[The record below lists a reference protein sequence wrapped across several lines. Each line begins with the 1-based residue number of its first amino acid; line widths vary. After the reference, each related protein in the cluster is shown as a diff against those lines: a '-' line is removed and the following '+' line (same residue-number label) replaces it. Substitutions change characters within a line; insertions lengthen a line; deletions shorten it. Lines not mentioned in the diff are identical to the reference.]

1 MKQFEYCRCYYIEQE
16 IKTNNGNNYERVCKI
31 ATGKSNKMKIE
42 YCIPSDQILFHDFEE
57 YKKKWKY
64 EDRENKMITKLYFSD
79 DEELGFRCKKS

>member
-1 MKQFEYCRCYYIEQE
+1 MKQFEYCRCYYIEKE
-16 IKTNNGNNYERVCKI
+16 YNSASHDETRFCEI